1 MIKQYLS
8 IVALSLFGTSVLAA
22 DLAGTWKHDE
32 QPVWVEVSKEGEV
45 ASGKVLRN
53 DNKPDA
59 VGAVFMR
66 EVRSEGDAGGPWTGQ
81 VYEADLGEFKDA
93 EFTLPTADTM
103 KIKVKIGFIS
113 RSVTRSRVDSVPES

>member
-8 IVALSLFGTSVLAA
+8 MVALSLFGTSVLAA

-45 ASGKVLRN
+45 ASGTVLRN

-59 VGAVFMR
+59 VGAVFLR
-66 EVRSEGDAGGPWTGQ
+66 DVKSAGEKGSLWKGQ
-81 VYEADLGEFKDA
+81 VYAAALGEFKDA
-93 EFTLPTADTM
+93 EISLPTGDTM
-103 KIKVKIGFIS
+103 KIKVKVGFMS
-113 RSVTRSRVDSVPES
+113 RSVTWSRVESVPES